1 MNRFSNHVRKMN
13 EASVNLIPFVPVVK
27 QISTIGEAHGQQS
40 KRWKAGTIQWIHFQS
55 IPVFLAPFLLYRFKE
70 QTKPCDP
77 WEMPLVRAA
86 AENSLSTVAMAENMN
101 PSHCHTG
108 SLVIPSGRTEST
120 SPQPHR
126 TLGKHQI
133 SALKSL
139 FHPKGKKVKDLG
151 SSYIFFNLTS
161 R

>member
-27 QISTIGEAHGQQS
+27 QINTIGEAHGQQS
-40 KRWKAGTIQWIHFQS
+40 KRWKAGTIEWIHFQS
-55 IPVFLAPFLLYRFKE
+55 IPVSLAPFLLYRFKE

-86 AENSLSTVAMAENMN
+86 AEGSLSTDAMAENMN
-101 PSHCHTG
+101 PSHCHAA
-108 SLVIPSGRTEST
+108 SLVTPSGRKENT
-120 SPQPHR
+120 SPKPHLHIR
-126 TLGKHQI
+126 KEQI

-139 FHPKGKKVKDLG
+139 FHPRGKKVKDLG
-151 SSYIFFNLTS
+151 SSYIFF
-161 R
+161 